1 MPEEVGLPGRR
12 KCFRPEPYAVR
23 GKAETAEMIM
33 EAARNNIDLFNLL
46 EILLDGSRPA
56 GKIRSRAI
64 GYTKERWLGW
74 IKLSS

>member
-1 MPEEVGLPGRR
+1 
-12 KCFRPEPYAVR
+12 
-23 GKAETAEMIM
+23 M

-64 GYTKERWLGW
+64 GYTKERWVGW